1 MSSACAIYLLQH
13 ALRNFQLPLKN
24 QKYKMQNSGQE
35 IPDIASDPRGFAA
48 SNWEKKKIRNLHN
61 SFMSYSFEVISSVV
75 LWSVTSKLPIALEKS
90 AAIDD
95 SSRVPSPNHP
105 LVVARAR
112 FNQFSY

>member
-1 MSSACAIYLLQH
+1 
-13 ALRNFQLPLKN
+13 
-24 QKYKMQNSGQE
+24 
-35 IPDIASDPRGFAA
+35 
-48 SNWEKKKIRNLHN
+48 
-61 SFMSYSFEVISSVV
+61 MSYSFEVISSVV

-90 AAIDD
+90 ASIDD